1 MSREPLIILDGA
13 HNPSGLESLSKSL
26 REYLGDKRIFCIM
39 SMLKDKAVGE
49 AMVHLEGMFE
59 KVYLVEIDSPRAMSA
74 DELKR
79 IADKYFK
86 ETEICLDKT
95 QL

>member
-1 MSREPLIILDGA
+1 
-13 HNPSGLESLSKSL
+13 
-26 REYLGDKRIFCIM
+26 M

-86 ETEICLDKT
+86 ETEICPDKIRQYKGLSMT
-95 QL
+95 QRQAAARRLYAAHSTSPPSLEI